1 MDVDQLDSLRMGAL
15 GVAAADA
22 ERLPSMTLEV
32 VERTPEVYAGGLG
45 LWPMAEAVPC
55 QALYSP

>member
-1 MDVDQLDSLRMGAL
+1 VDVDQLDSLRMGVL

-32 VERTPEVYAGGLG
+32 VEYTPEVFSCGTAL
-45 LWPMAEAVPC
+45 PC
-55 QALYSP
+55 HRTQR

>member
-32 VERTPEVYAGGLG
+32 VERMPEVSSCGTAFT
-45 LWPMAEAVPC
+45 C
-55 QALYSP
+55 HRTQR

>member
-32 VERTPEVYAGGLG
+32 LERTPEVSSCGTELT
-45 LWPMAEAVPC
+45 C
-55 QALYSP
+55 HRTQH